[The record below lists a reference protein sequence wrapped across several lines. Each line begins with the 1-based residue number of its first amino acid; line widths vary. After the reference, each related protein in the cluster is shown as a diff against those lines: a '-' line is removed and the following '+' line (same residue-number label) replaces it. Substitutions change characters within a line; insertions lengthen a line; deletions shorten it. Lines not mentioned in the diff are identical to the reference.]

1 MMRKTRATRQMFDI
15 QKVSDLKV
23 MNSGK
28 ARSPAGPW
36 RRGGGNGHPQG
47 EGGKHHKQFIPGK
60 DGKREQIVWQSE
72 RESGVING
80 RRNHEKEENM
90 VAKCTEF
97 CPLDEKRMRTKE
109 KLLHRS
115 PSLSGVK

>member
-1 MMRKTRATRQMFDI
+1 
-15 QKVSDLKV
+15 

-28 ARSPAGPW
+28 VRSPAGPW

-60 DGKREQIVWQSE
+60 GGKREQIVWQSE

-80 RRNHEKEENM
+80 RRNHEREENM

-115 PSLSGVK
+115 PTLSGVK